1 MGYDL
6 LSANSF
12 GNAHHFRTDTMGIL
26 ATPQVGRRMGEMD
39 DKVSDGTFLWGHVVL
54 RRLLRAVVVRHRA
67 LHTGGKPDSHHT
79 ERNNNGSLSA
89 KLLLLGRLSDGGKH
103 CSLEMPEPCAG
114 PGGMDDTGG

>member
-1 MGYDL
+1 MGNYL
-6 LSANSF
+6 LSANLTR
-12 GNAHHFRTDTMGIL
+12 NADDIRADTMGIF

-54 RRLLRAVVVRHRA
+54 RRILCPASVRHCA
-67 LHTGGKPDSHHT
+67 VHTGRKPNSHHT

-103 CSLEMPEPCAG
+103 CSPEMPEPCAG